1 MARDLRL
8 SFVVVAVGL
17 LTLLL
22 PALAANV
29 APGVQTDSSLDT
41 VVMAI
46 KSGNIVLKVSD
57 YGEARAQVMRLADAR
72 KAALHQEKSE
82 ANFSGERHGEI
93 VLELDSAQLGPLMEQ
108 IRGIGKLYSE
118 NVQTSDQTS
127 EYQMLGTRISLLR
140 QNEGELLGFMHS
152 PRRMRGSD
160 ILFVQSRLYDSRVQA
175 ANVAQERIDI
185 ARRSRRAMLSVSLF
199 EPEPHKTFDWGNWR
213 AVASYRAKGSFL
225 YAARKVV
232 TGFFYALYF
241 APVWI
246 PAVLILFFVGR
257 KLIRA
262 LRQWVVSLW
271 ERWRARKTPQ
281 ATT

>member
-1 MARDLRL
+1 MAKCLRL
-8 SFVVVAVGL
+8 SFLIAAWL
-17 LTLLL
+17 LISLL
-22 PALAANV
+22 PAWTADV
-29 APGVQTDSSLDT
+29 HSEVQTDSSVGT
-41 VVMAI
+41 MAI
-46 KSGNIVLKVSD
+46 KGGSIVLKVTD
-57 YGEARAQVMRLADAR
+57 YGEARAQVMRFADAR
-72 KAALHQEKSE
+72 GAVLHQEKSE

-108 IRGIGKLYSE
+108 VRGIGKLYSE
-118 NVQTSDQTS
+118 VVQTSDQTS
-127 EYQMLGTRISLLR
+127 EYQKLGTRTELLK

-160 ILFVQSRLYDSRVQA
+160 ILFVQSRLYDSRVQG

-199 EPEPHKTFDWGNWR
+199 EPEPRKTFDWGNWR

-225 YAARKVV
+225 YVARKVV
-232 TGFFYALYF
+232 TGSFFALYL

-246 PAVLILFFVGR
+246 PAALILFFGGR

-262 LRQWVVSLW
+262 TRQRANVLL
-271 ERWRARKTPQ
+271 ERWRVRATPQ
-281 ATT
+281 SGE